1 MSLLIEGGHS
11 QTRGNKEVTAFC
23 PECGDF
29 ASLSF
34 TRQGL
39 VATPEYI
46 QAHSQIY
53 HQCGSEE
60 PCRLLVRLIRGG
72 TFS

>member
-11 QTRGNKEVTAFC
+11 QTQGNKKVMAFC

-60 PCRLLVRLIRGG
+60 PCRLLVRHIRGS

>member
-1 MSLLIEGGHS
+1 VSLLIEGGHS
-11 QTRGNKEVTAFC
+11 QTQGNKKVTAFC

-46 QAHSQIY
+46 QAHRQIY

-60 PCRLLVRLIRGG
+60 PCRLLVRLIRGS

>member
-46 QAHSQIY
+46 QAHSHRFRKLHHKRIQSN
-53 HQCGSEE
+53 QTWKKTPVSL
-60 PCRLLVRLIRGG
+60 R
-72 TFS
+72 

>member
-11 QTRGNKEVTAFC
+11 QTQGNKKVTAFC

-29 ASLSF
+29 ALLSF

-60 PCRLLVRLIRGG
+60 PCRLLVRLIRGN

>member
-29 ASLSF
+29 APLSF

-46 QAHSQIY
+46 QAHSHIY